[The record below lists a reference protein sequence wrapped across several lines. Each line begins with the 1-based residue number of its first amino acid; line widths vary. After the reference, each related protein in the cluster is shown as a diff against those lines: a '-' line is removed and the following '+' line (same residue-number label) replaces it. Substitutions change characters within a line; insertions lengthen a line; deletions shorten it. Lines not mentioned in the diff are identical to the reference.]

1 MTIRTETA
9 PHARAGMLGWL
20 RVFLL
25 GLVALACFAAAAQDF
40 PTREVKIVVPQAAGG
55 ASDAL
60 ARIVAS
66 SLAERWHQSVIVENK
81 VGANGNIGT
90 EYVARSKPDGYTLL
104 LTYVGTHATSP
115 ALYSNLG
122 WDPVRAFGGVADV
135 AVVPFVMVVNSKVP
149 AHNLQEL
156 FALGKKQELRFASP
170 GAGSLNHL
178 LGERFSRAAGIQ
190 MLHVPYKGI
199 SQAMTDLIAGRVDV
213 TFSSMESV
221 LPHVQAGT
229 LRAIAVT
236 GADRSEKMPDLPTM
250 MGQGLKDFDVTP
262 WFGFVAPAGLPPAL
276 IARLNHDINEVVSTP
291 DVQARFKAVGAVP
304 VAMAPAE
311 FDALIKRDVGAWRQ
325 VIQATGIHLD

>member
-1 MTIRTETA
+1 
-9 PHARAGMLGWL
+9 
-20 RVFLL
+20 
-25 GLVALACFAAAAQDF
+25 
-40 PTREVKIVVPQAAGG
+40 VKIVVPQAAGG

-60 ARIVAS
+60 ARVVAQK
-66 SLAERWHQSVIVENK
+66 LGDRWGRSVIVDNR

-90 EYVARSKPDGYTLL
+90 DYVAKAKPDGYTLL

-122 WDPVRAFGGVADV
+122 WDPLRDFVAVADV
-135 AVVPFVMVVNSKVP
+135 AVVPFVMVVNSKLP

-156 FALGKKQELRFASP
+156 QELGKKQQLRFASP

-178 LGERFSRAAGIQ
+178 LGERFRRAAGVN

-221 LPHVQAGT
+221 LPHVKSGA

-236 GADRSEKMPDLPTM
+236 GADRSDKMPELPTM
-250 MGQGLKDFDVTP
+250 TELGVKNFDVSP
-262 WFGFVAPAGLPPAL
+262 WFGFVAPAGVPAAL
-276 IARLNHDINEVVSTP
+276 MARLNHDINEVVGAP
-291 DVQARFKAVGAVP
+291 DVQERFKALGAVP
-304 VAMAPAE
+304 VTMSPAQ
-311 FDALIKRDVGAWRQ
+311 FDALIKRDVAAWSQ
-325 VIQATGIHLD
+325 VIRSADIKLD